1 MGYVDKNL
9 IDGESVVYR
18 TRFHWIVL
26 LRLILVDLILIA
38 GAVLLLIHAY
48 QGGSRISG
56 ASIGYD
62 PLVWLAVALL
72 LGAIFTM
79 AWGLMR
85 RNSTEMVVTTRHVLI
100 KTGMVRRNTNEMI
113 LSKIESVRVEQS
125 LMGRLL
131 NYGTIVLHGTGGT
144 PDPFPNIDNPLEF
157 RRQVQQQ
164 IDRLPAEEHRMTG
177 T

>member
-100 KTGMVRRNTNEMI
+100 KTGM
-113 LSKIESVRVEQS
+113 
-125 LMGRLL
+125 
-131 NYGTIVLHGTGGT
+131 
-144 PDPFPNIDNPLEF
+144 
-157 RRQVQQQ
+157 
-164 IDRLPAEEHRMTG
+164 
-177 T
+177 